1 MVKPEHGDTKVS
13 VLLRVANAKS
23 KGTAATRVE
32 VSTHHTIGPNK
43 IK

>member
-13 VLLRVANAKS
+13 VLLRVAKEQQQ
-23 KGTAATRVE
+23 TRVE
-32 VSTHHTIGPNK
+32 VSTHHTLDPNR